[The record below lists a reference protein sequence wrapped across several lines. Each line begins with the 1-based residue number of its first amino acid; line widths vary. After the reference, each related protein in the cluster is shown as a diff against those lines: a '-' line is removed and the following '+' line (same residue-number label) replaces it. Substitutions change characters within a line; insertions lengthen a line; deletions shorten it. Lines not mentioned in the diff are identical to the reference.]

1 MPASGNAT
9 TRFLNVD
16 VDLRA
21 RNGLD
26 ELLEYFDPSVVVLNR
41 TAHDASVELGS
52 DFASLEETL
61 LKIAEL
67 VGSMPPPTQSIWS
80 QCDFRRMNIGI
91 QSGTKPHASLFTI
104 SRETVALLARFQF
117 EIMFTV
123 YSGAS

>member
-16 VDLRA
+16 VDLRV

-41 TAHDASVELGS
+41 TAHNASIELGG
-52 DFASLEETL
+52 DDASLEETL
-61 LKIAEL
+61 LNVIEL
-67 VGSMPPPTQSIWS
+67 VESMPPPTQNIWS

-91 QSGTKPHASLFTI
+91 QAGDRPHTALFTI
-104 SRETVALLARFQF
+104 SSKTVALLAHFQF
-117 EIMFTV
+117 EIIFTV
-123 YSGAS
+123 YSAAS